1 MSDRSCGTY
10 LPGRPVVRVCI
21 IHVWN
26 RIQVQGTMAGEQIL
40 AMFLRKMGDSVLE
53 IECLLL
59 AGLDSPRATAVVVG
73 MYGLD
78 MLGIAIHLL
87 HGGHKGTRTGDE
99 TNCRKEFPGRKQP
112 GSMGEK
118 GQRRVREGDNVAYA
132 SIFIHRPPYVG
143 SVLCTKSG
151 VSQSIGLLTGS
162 VLGAGIWKKAQI
174 SIVSTSGRRSW
185 RTGSIIPGDGS
196 VRALVDACC
205 NWPCWS
211 VAGYN
216 LCPRRE

>member
-1 MSDRSCGTY
+1 MCDSDAMSDRSCGTY

-99 TNCRKEFPGRKQP
+99 TNCRKEFPGRKQR

-151 VSQSIGLLTGS
+151 VSQSIGHTDWICSGGGDMEEGPDFYCLHLWT
-162 VLGAGIWKKAQI
+162 KK
-174 SIVSTSGRRSW
+174 
-185 RTGSIIPGDGS
+185 
-196 VRALVDACC
+196 LE
-205 NWPCWS
+205 NWIHH
-211 VAGYN
+211 
-216 LCPRRE
+216 PRRRVC